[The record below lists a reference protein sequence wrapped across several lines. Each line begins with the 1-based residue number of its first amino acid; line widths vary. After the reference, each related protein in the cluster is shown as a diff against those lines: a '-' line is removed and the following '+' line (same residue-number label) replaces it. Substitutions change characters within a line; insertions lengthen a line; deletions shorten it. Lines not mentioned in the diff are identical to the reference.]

1 MVGAMT
7 ARRSIAA
14 VLVLIASIL
23 APISVGAL
31 WAQRTLT
38 DTEMFVETLAPLADD
53 PQVQQAVED
62 SLSDALIERIDAV
75 NRLDQILPG
84 GTAVAEAV
92 ASGVNSAVENGVSRF
107 VDGQVFGESWV
118 AIAGALHAQ
127 VLRLLGEGDPGAVT
141 LEEGKLVLD
150 TGVALRAVQA
160 ELVERG
166 VPLVGTVDLSAAGQD
181 LVLVESPN
189 LQRAADVLE
198 VFLPVA
204 TWMWVVVLL
213 MLLAGILLWPHRAR
227 GMLWAG
233 IGLSVGGTATW
244 LAIDVGLAR
253 LAESSPSPDMADVLA
268 VVIAT
273 LTRFLEDSILV
284 MTTLGVAL
292 ALAGWLAGG
301 TRSGARVR
309 EAVTGPVRD
318 LGAPLADTAIGAA
331 AARTPLLVPALRGV
345 VVVLAVWWLLATDRL
360 DPARIA
366 WACVAAV
373 AGLLLIEVVEGA
385 GRHRDE
391 LVSGAVVAE

>member
-1 MVGAMT
+1 MT

-14 VLVLIASIL
+14 ILVLIASIL

-38 DTEMFVETLAPLADD
+38 DTETFVETISPLADD
-53 PQVQQAVED
+53 PQVQQTVKD

-75 NRLDQILPG
+75 NRLDKLLPG
-84 GTAVAEAV
+84 GTAVAEAL
-92 ASGVNSAVENGVSRF
+92 ASGVNSAVENGVDRF
-107 VDGQVFGESWV
+107 VEAEVFGESWV
-118 AIAGALHAQ
+118 AMAGALQAQ
-127 VLRLLGEGDPGAVT
+127 VLRLLGQGDPGAVT
-141 LEEGKLVLD
+141 LEEGQLVLD

-166 VPLVGTVDLSAAGQD
+166 VPLVGSVDLSAAGRD
-181 LVLVESPN
+181 IVLVETPN

-204 TWMWVVVLL
+204 TWMWLAVLL
-213 MLLAGILLWPHRAR
+213 LLLAGILLWPHRAR

-233 IGLSVGGTATW
+233 IGLLVSGTVTW
-244 LAIDVGLAR
+244 FALDLGLTR
-253 LAESSPSPDMADVLA
+253 LAESSPSPNLADVLA
-268 VVIAT
+268 VVIST

-284 MTTLGVAL
+284 MTTLGAVL

-309 EAVTGPVRD
+309 EAVIGPVRGF
-318 LGAPLADTAIGAA
+318 GAPLADTAIGGA

-345 VVVLAVWWLLATDRL
+345 VIVLAVWWLLAADRL

-366 WACVAAV
+366 WACAAAV
-373 AGLLLIEVVEGA
+373 AGLLLVEVVEGA

-391 LVSGAVVAE
+391 LVSGAVVAD